1 MARGIC
7 VIGLL
12 VLWLGISPAQAHAV
26 LVASEPVAGGTVAA
40 GQVSVR
46 LRYNSRID
54 SYRSRISVT
63 RPDGTS
69 VVLPIAPSSA
79 EGELETVVR
88 LAPGGH
94 VLHWQVLAVDG
105 HITRG
110 DVPFTVGGP

>member
-1 MARGIC
+1 MARGIS
-7 VIGLL
+7 VIALL
-12 VLWLGISPAQAHAV
+12 VLWFGINPASAHAV
-26 LVASEPVAGGTVAA
+26 LMASEPAAGSRVAA

-63 RPDGTS
+63 RPDGS
-69 VVLPIAPSSA
+69 ASVLPIAPTSA
-79 EGELETVVR
+79 EGELETVIR
-88 LAPGGH
+88 LVPGDY

-110 DVPFTVGGP
+110 DVPFTVGEP